1 MLNINPNIQYYLLL
15 RKYFT
20 WANILVAIPNP
31 ILNIKIELPPLLI
44 NGNGTPVIGIEAVTP
59 PMLTTPW
66 TTSKLANPKEYIAE
80 NVFLDF
86 VPEKITFP
94 ININSKL
101 TTNTTPKNPNSSAII
116 ARMKSVWA
124 SGKYPNFWIEFPKPL
139 PNKPPLPKATYE
151 LMTWSAAAAKSSEN
165 GFKNTFKRFVL

>member
-1 MLNINPNIQYYLLL
+1 M
-15 RKYFT
+15 
-20 WANILVAIPNP
+20 VAIPNP

-66 TTSKLANPKEYIAE
+66 TTSKLAKPKEYIAE

-94 ININSKL
+94 IITSSNA
-101 TTNTTPKNPNSSAII
+101 TTNSTPTNPNSSAII
-116 ARMKSVWA
+116 ARMKSV
-124 SGKYPNFWIEFPKPL
+124 
-139 PNKPPLPKATYE
+139 
-151 LMTWSAAAAKSSEN
+151 
-165 GFKNTFKRFVL
+165 